1 MNKRLRAAK
10 LARQNRLEK
19 WDWARKARP
28 SQLAPSGDWSV
39 WLVLAGRG
47 FGKTRTGAEWVRA
60 LAERRSARRIAL
72 IAPTAADVRD
82 VMVEGESGLLAVS
95 PPWNRPLYEPSK
107 RRLTW
112 SNGVIATTFSADEP
126 DRLRGPQH
134 DALWADELAAWRYPA
149 AWDMARFGLR
159 LGDHPRAVVTTT
171 PKPVRVLREMMA
183 DDHTVISGGS
193 TYDNR
198 AHLPRPFFDQI
209 VKKYQGT
216 RLGRQEIDAEL
227 LDDVPGALWSRQMIE
242 DNRVNKA
249 PALKRIVV
257 GVDPAVTSGTGAD
270 LTGIVVAGL
279 GENGFFYVLQD
290 ASLRASPDG
299 WARKAV
305 ALFHEHCADRIV
317 AEVNQGGD
325 LVQSLLRTVDAGIGF
340 RAVRASRGKYI
351 RAEPVAALYEQ
362 NRVKHVGAS
371 MPDLEDQMCTFTPE
385 LAASPDRVDALVWA
399 LTDLLRSGGAAI
411 YSVS

>member
-1 MNKRLRAAK
+1 MNKRLHAAR
-10 LARQNRLEK
+10 LARQKRIER
-19 WDWARKARP
+19 WDWSRKARP
-28 SQLAPSGDWSV
+28 SQLPPDGDWSV

-47 FGKTRTGAEWVRA
+47 FGKTRTGAEWVRSQV
-60 LAERRSARRIAL
+60 ERGRAKRLAL
-72 IAPTAADVRD
+72 IAPTAADARD
-82 VMVEGESGLLAVS
+82 VMVEGESGVLAVS
-95 PPWNRPLYEPSK
+95 PPWNRPLFEPSK

-112 SNGVIATTFSADEP
+112 PNGAMATVFSADEP
-126 DRLRGPQH
+126 ERLRGPQH

-171 PKPVRVLREMMA
+171 PKPVRMLREVMA
-183 DDHTVISGGS
+183 GKHTVISGGS

-198 AHLPRPFFDQI
+198 ANLPPAFFHQI
-209 VKKYQGT
+209 IAKYQGT

-227 LDDVPGALWSRQMIE
+227 LDDVPGALWSRRMIE
-242 DNRVNKA
+242 DNRVEAA
-249 PALKRIVV
+249 PALKRIVI
-257 GVDPAVTSGTGAD
+257 GVDPAVTSGEGAD
-270 LTGIVVAGL
+270 LTGIVAAGL
-279 GENGFFYVLQD
+279 GENGFFYVLED

-305 ALFHEHCADRIV
+305 SLYHAYQADRIV

-325 LVQSLLRTVDAGIGF
+325 LVQSLLRTIDASIGF
-340 RAVRASRGKYI
+340 RAVRASRGKRT

-362 NRVKHVGAS
+362 NRVKHVGAA
-371 MPDLEDQMCTFTPE
+371 MPDLEDQMCTFTPDI
-385 LAASPDRVDALVWA
+385 AVSPDRVDALVWA

-411 YSVS
+411 YAVS